1 MLLLQTV
8 VRGGEV
14 QGAGVQQLSAA
25 AGRGPRQPAG
35 LRPLGGAQ
43 AAPGGY
49 NNNLLNSVEHNV
61 QRKRPYKCPKPFLI
75 ACLYLIVSFNRII
88 SAKGLEAF

>member
-8 VRGGEV
+8 VRGGEL
-14 QGAGVQQLSAA
+14 QGACVQQLSPA
-25 AGRGPRQPAG
+25 AGAGARQPAG

-49 NNNLLNSVEHNV
+49 ITLQYSTVQYSTAQAAPGGHKEKLLS
-61 QRKRPYKCPKPFLI
+61 K
-75 ACLYLIVSFNRII
+75 
-88 SAKGLEAF
+88 

>member
-8 VRGGEV
+8 VRGGEL
-14 QGAGVQQLSAA
+14 QGACVQQLSPA
-25 AGRGPRQPAG
+25 AGAGARQPAG

-49 NNNLLNSVEHNV
+49 ITVQYSTAQAAPGGHKEKLLS
-61 QRKRPYKCPKPFLI
+61 K
-75 ACLYLIVSFNRII
+75 
-88 SAKGLEAF
+88 

>member
-1 MLLLQTV
+1 MLVQTV

-49 NNNLLNSVEHNV
+49 S
-61 QRKRPYKCPKPFLI
+61 CLI
-75 ACLYLIVSFNRII
+75 PWNIMFRENASMI
-88 SAKGLEAF
+88 AFSLF

>member
-1 MLLLQTV
+1 MSLQTV

-49 NNNLLNSVEHNV
+49 SQLSEEH
-61 QRKRPYKCPKPFLI
+61 RAPMT
-75 ACLYLIVSFNRII
+75 
-88 SAKGLEAF
+88 AFSLF

>member
-1 MLLLQTV
+1 MSLQTV

-49 NNNLLNSVEHNV
+49 SQLSTPL
-61 QRKRPYKCPKPFLI
+61 
-75 ACLYLIVSFNRII
+75 
-88 SAKGLEAF
+88 

>member
-1 MLLLQTV
+1 MKTFAVICRKYFKICCWLLLQTV

-35 LRPLGGAQ
+35 VRPLAGAQ
-43 AAPGGY
+43 AAPVW
-49 NNNLLNSVEHNV
+49 LLGT
-61 QRKRPYKCPKPFLI
+61 QRPESSCPSTLK
-75 ACLYLIVSFNRII
+75 NRNII
-88 SAKGLEAF
+88 FD